1 MECGKQIEGISFTH
15 DEAVAGIWCLDWD
28 PLIPKGCQETGEGSE
43 QGYKDIE
50 QQLHASCE
58 VKLWE
63 MCFFSLVQTKQNG
76 HLNAQL

>member
-43 QGYKDIE
+43 
-50 QQLHASCE
+50 
-58 VKLWE
+58 
-63 MCFFSLVQTKQNG
+63 
-76 HLNAQL
+76 